1 MRNLFL
7 VLVFVGLAACEDDVL
22 PTKPVATP
30 QKARP
35 AISAAVVA
43 MPKLDTTKASSICR
57 ASVRAGAKAR
67 LRLDEAPGQAL
78 AQKRVMAYAALVT
91 DACK

>member
-7 VLVFVGLAACEDDVL
+7 VLVLVGLAACEDDVL
-22 PTKPVATP
+22 PTKPVAT
-30 QKARP
+30 QRKARP
-35 AISAAVVA
+35 AISAAIVA
-43 MPKLDTTKASSICR
+43 MPNVDTIKASSICR
-57 ASVRAGAKAR
+57 ASARAGGKAR

-78 AQKRVMAYAALVT
+78 AQKRVVAYAALVA